1 MSAPPTT
8 PPSSRIPSLTPDTHL
23 PLPFLPVRPQ
33 RLKPNA
39 EKKTSVPTV
48 GFNMEAFEKGSLRF
62 NVFDMS
68 GANKYRS
75 LWEKYYKDAE
85 AVVFVVDTSDKFRMC
100 VVKVRPSA
108 PTRRGSQTL
117 LLC

>member
-1 MSAPPTT
+1 MP
-8 PPSSRIPSLTPDTHL
+8 LTQL
-23 PLPFLPVRPQ
+23 
-33 RLKPNA
+33 RLKPQ
-39 EKKTSVPTV
+39 EKKRSAVPTV
-48 GFNMEAFEKGSLRF
+48 GFNMEEFEKGGLQFS
-62 NVFDMS
+62 VFDMS
-68 GANKYRS
+68 GASKYRS

-108 PTRRGSQTL
+108 PTRRGSRTL